1 MTALTRDG
9 ELNTSFIQKEL
20 VDALEEDRTYHITD
34 EAKKKHITTAGS
46 YDEFRHL
53 VACADLKRVTR
64 KDMDS
69 LGKPEKGWQ
78 TKGNLA
84 TGTGKGKRGRA
95 NGRKDS
101 KGKVGA
107 AQIEKAFPAAPPKN
121 PMAFDRDWRRHC
133 ASRELKLRY
142 LRLCGPGALQK
153 VFKTEM
159 DVALMGQII
168 RVFAETSSAL
178 AAGSGAAEAAAGE
191 GPPVAD
197 DLGGAAREI
206 FSYMR
211 IFPETGRFGLNVEFL
226 GDEDRANVRACL
238 DWLTSVQE
246 RASGGGG
253 GGDDAPAD
261 ERTAD
266 FTPAALALLRT
277 KFKV

>member
-1 MTALTRDG
+1 M
-9 ELNTSFIQKEL
+9 
-20 VDALEEDRTYHITD
+20 
-34 EAKKKHITTAGS
+34 
-46 YDEFRHL
+46 
-53 VACADLKRVTR
+53 
-64 KDMDS
+64 
-69 LGKPEKGWQ
+69 
-78 TKGNLA
+78 
-84 TGTGKGKRGRA
+84 
-95 NGRKDS
+95 
-101 KGKVGA
+101 
-107 AQIEKAFPAAPPKN
+107 
-121 PMAFDRDWRRHC
+121 
-133 ASRELKLRY
+133 
-142 LRLCGPGALQK
+142 
-153 VFKTEM
+153 
-159 DVALMGQII
+159 
-168 RVFAETSSAL
+168 
-178 AAGSGAAEAAAGE
+178 
-191 GPPVAD
+191 AD